1 MNRKGSIVVAAA
13 AAGILIAGA
22 IASVAVF
29 STSQAVP
36 EP

>member
-22 IASVAVF
+22 TASELARGPVR
-29 STSQAVP
+29 T
-36 EP
+36 